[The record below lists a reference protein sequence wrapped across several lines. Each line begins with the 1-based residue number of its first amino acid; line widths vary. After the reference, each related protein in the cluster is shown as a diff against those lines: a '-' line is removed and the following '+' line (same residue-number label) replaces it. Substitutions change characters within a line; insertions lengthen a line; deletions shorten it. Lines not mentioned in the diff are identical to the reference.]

1 VSRPPRG
8 KARAAR
14 RARGAPHTLSIDI
27 GGTHIKASVLDGSGN
42 EIAKHVEV
50 STPHPAPPVVVLAL
64 LDRLRRSLPPF
75 ARVSVGF
82 PGVVKQGRIVT
93 APNLDTADWHEF
105 PLAAE
110 LERRWGKKAR
120 VLNDA
125 EVQGLGVIQGQGLEC
140 VLTLGTG
147 FGSALYRDGELMP
160 HLELGQHPVW
170 KSKTYDEYL
179 GAAAL
184 KEKGVA
190 KWNRRVRRMLNTVR
204 TLLNYDHLYLGGG
217 NATRIDFELPPD
229 VSVVSNEA
237 GITGGVR
244 LWEPRLDRF
253 FR

>member
-1 VSRPPRG
+1 MTRIPRK
-8 KARAAR
+8 KASPTR
-14 RARGAPHTLSIDI
+14 RSGSAPHTVSIDI

-50 STPHPAPPVVVLAL
+50 STPHPAPPDVVLAL
-64 LDRLRRSLPPF
+64 LGRLLRSLPAF
-75 ARVSVGF
+75 DRVSVGF
-82 PGVVKQGRIVT
+82 PGVVQRGRIVT
-93 APNLDTADWHEF
+93 APNLGTVDWHDF
-105 PLAAE
+105 PLADE
-110 LERRWGKKAR
+110 LER

-170 KSKTYDEYL
+170 KSKTYDQYL
-179 GAAAL
+179 GGAAL
-184 KEKGVA
+184 AEKGVD

-204 TLLNYDHLYLGGG
+204 TLLNYDRLYLGGG
-217 NATRIDFELPPD
+217 NAARIDFDLPPG
-229 VSVVSNEA
+229 VSIVSNEA

-244 LWEPRLDRF
+244 LWEPGLDRF
-253 FR
+253 FH